1 MGPLKK
7 IIHYLGKSGG
17 IVVWFYLFIYLF
29 LISSFLGLVLKLISQ
44 KFSMK
49 FEGDQFFQIKI
60 SNGSYRKLELENEIG

>member
-44 KFSMK
+44 KFNMK

-60 SNGSYRKLELENEIG
+60 SNWSYRKLELENEIG

>member
-1 MGPLKK
+1 MESL
-7 IIHYLGKSGG
+7 
-17 IVVWFYLFIYLF
+17 FDFIYLF

-60 SNGSYRKLELENEIG
+60 SN